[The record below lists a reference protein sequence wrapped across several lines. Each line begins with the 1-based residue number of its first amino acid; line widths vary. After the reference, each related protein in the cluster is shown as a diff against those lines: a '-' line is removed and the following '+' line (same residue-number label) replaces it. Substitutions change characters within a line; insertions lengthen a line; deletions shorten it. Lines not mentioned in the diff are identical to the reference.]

1 MKQQTLIVVF
11 ALFLISVTSAV
22 QAQSYAFKVLV
33 SKGKSEVKSASA
45 WETLKIGTSLKAT
58 DEIRVSENS
67 YLGLIHA
74 TGKPVEVR
82 DAKTYKVSDL
92 VSKVGV
98 GQSALNKYT
107 DFILSKEEEKKNRL
121 SATGAV
127 VRAAGSTKD
136 IILVNLPDRE
146 QASVYGDQVFLEWSS
161 AGMQAPFEVIVTNL
175 MGDDVARI
183 QTQDPQHTLSIVTGS
198 FKSEYEMLVRVVSKN
213 APGQGSKEY
222 FIKKLRPA
230 DRQKIDAD
238 IKEIKNNVDET
249 TALGQY
255 YLAGFYEE
263 NYLLIDALTAYHQ
276 AAVLAPDVDLY
287 KTTYANFLVRMG
299 FKK

>member
-11 ALFLISVTSAV
+11 ALFLLALAPAV
-22 QAQSYAFKVLV
+22 QAQSYTFKVLV
-33 SKGKSEVKSASA
+33 SKGKSEVKSANS
-45 WETLKIGTSLKAT
+45 WETLKIGTSLKAS

-74 TGKPVEVR
+74 TGKSIEVR

-92 VSKVGV
+92 IAKVGP
-98 GQSALNKYT
+98 GATALNKYT

-127 VRAAGSTKD
+127 VRATGPTKD
-136 IILVNLPDRE
+136 IILVYLPDRE
-146 QASVYGDQVFLEWSS
+146 QASVYGDNVFLEWSS
-161 AGMQAPFEVIVTNL
+161 AGMQAPYEIIVTNL
-175 MGDDVARI
+175 MGDEVARV
-183 QTQDPQHTLSIVTGS
+183 QTHDPQYTLAIGTGS

-230 DRQKIDAD
+230 DRQKVDAD
-238 IKEIKNNVDET
+238 IKEVKGSADEN

-255 YLAGFYEE
+255 ILAGFYEQ

-276 AAVLAPDVDLY
+276 AAVLAPDVELY
-287 KTTYANFLVRMG
+287 KTAYASFLVRMG

>member
-1 MKQQTLIVVF
+1 MKQSTLTFVF
-11 ALFLISVTSAV
+11 ALCLLSITSFV
-22 QAQSYAFKVLV
+22 QAQTYTFKVLV
-33 SKGKSEVKSASA
+33 SKGKSEVKSANA
-45 WETLKIGTSLKAT
+45 WETLKIGTSLKAS

-92 VSKVGV
+92 VAKVGV

-107 DFILSKEEEKKNRL
+107 DFILSKEEVKKNRL

-127 VRAAGSTKD
+127 VRDVSGVKD
-136 IILVNLPDRE
+136 ILIVFLPE
-146 QASVYGDQVFLEWSS
+146 KEKSSVYGDNVYLEWS
-161 AGMQAPFEVIVTNL
+161 ATGMQAPYEIIVTNL
-175 MGDDVARI
+175 MGDEVERVQA
-183 QTQDPQHTLSIVTGS
+183 QKPQHVLAIASGAY
-198 FKSEYEMLVRVVSKN
+198 KSEYEMLVRVISKT

-222 FIKKLRPA
+222 IIKKLRSA
-230 DRQKIDAD
+230 DRQKVDAD
-238 IKEIKNNVDET
+238 IKTLGADET

-276 AAVLAPDVDLY
+276 AAVLAPDVELY
-287 KTTYANFLVRMG
+287 KTAYTSFLARMG